1 LNTTYTLIDLS
12 AILKVTLDEFNM
24 DSVFCHSQ
32 QPDSKKRIHETVI
45 AHYSYEVSRKS
56 LMNLRLDEHFDRPLR
71 RIIFLHLMHKTNEM
85 MRANKLK
92 DVVFCMPDTSLI
104 ASWTIVP
111 IARED
116 V

>member
-1 LNTTYTLIDLS
+1 MNTTYKLIDLS
-12 AILKVTLDEFNM
+12 AILKATLDVFNM
-24 DSVFCHSQ
+24 DCALYHSQ
-32 QPDSKKRIHETVI
+32 QPDSRKRIHGTVT
-45 AHYSYEVSRKS
+45 AHYNYEVSRKS
-56 LMNLRLDEHFDRPLR
+56 LLNPRLDEHFDRPLM
-71 RIIFLHLMHKTNEM
+71 RIIFLHLVHKTNEM